1 MKTTM
6 TCSAGLAVLTLLAA
20 SMGHA
25 GGMEGYGVPSN
36 ISAYGGASMGMT
48 AHEGACTMAGAIG
61 TDCEDSDSGHKFFA
75 GVRAAPNTQ
84 GFITTPVG
92 VVPSASLPT
101 LGVEAGYM
109 DLGESKAKGKA
120 GRANIYDTNLNSTL
134 TANYVAAVGYVPVTP
149 QVELLGKAGAAF
161 WEQKGKRDV
170 AQDPDLNM
178 QTTNTGTGTLLGA
191 GAQYRVTGNLSVR
204 GEYER
209 LLGTAKDT
217 TAESDADLISVGAVL
232 STL

>member
-6 TCSAGLAVLTLLAA
+6 TCAAASLAA
-20 SMGHA
+20 LVLLSRMTHA

-36 ISAYGGASMGMT
+36 VSAYGGASVGT
-48 AHEGACTMAGAIG
+48 AIHEGACTMAGAVG
-61 TDCEDSDSGHKFFA
+61 TACENSDGGHKFFA
-75 GVRAAPNTQ
+75 GIRATPTSQ
-84 GFITTPVG
+84 GFVTTPVG
-92 VVPSASLPT
+92 IVPSTFLPT

-109 DLGESKAKGKA
+109 DLGESTAKGKA
-120 GRANIYDTNLNSTL
+120 GRANIYDTNLSSAL
-134 TANYVAAVGYVPVTP
+134 TANYVAAVGYLPVTP
-149 QVELLGKAGAAF
+149 QVELIGKAGAAF

-170 AQDPDLNM
+170 PQDPDLTV
-178 QTTNTGTGTLLGA
+178 QTTNTGTGMLLGA
-191 GAQYRVTGNLSVR
+191 GAQYRVTGNISVR

-217 TAESDADLISVGAVL
+217 PAKSDADLLSIGAVL

>member
-6 TCSAGLAVLTLLAA
+6 TCSTGLAVLTLIAA
-20 SMGHA
+20 SSVYA

-61 TDCEDSDSGHKFFA
+61 TDCDDSDTGYKVFA
-75 GVRAAPNTQ
+75 GLRAAPNP

-92 VVPSASLPT
+92 VMPSASLPT

-109 DLGESKAKGKA
+109 DLGESNAKGKA
-120 GRANIYDTNLNSTL
+120 GRKDIYDTNLNSTL

-149 QVELLGKAGAAF
+149 QVELIGKAGAAF
-161 WEQKGKRDV
+161 WEQKGKRTV
-170 AQDPDLNM
+170 PQDPDLDM
-178 QTTNTGTGTLLGA
+178 QTTNTGTGTLIGA

-209 LLGTAKDT
+209 LLSTAKDT
-217 TAESDADLISVGAVL
+217 KAESDADIISIGAVL